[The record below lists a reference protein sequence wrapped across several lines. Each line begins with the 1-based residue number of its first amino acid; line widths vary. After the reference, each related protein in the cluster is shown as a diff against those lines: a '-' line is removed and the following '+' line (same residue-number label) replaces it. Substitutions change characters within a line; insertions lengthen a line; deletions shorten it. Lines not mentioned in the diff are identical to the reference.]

1 VEELVFYVLAAGA
14 VASALGVVACRNPL
28 FSVLSLL
35 GSFFCLS
42 GIYLLA
48 GFQFLAA
55 TQLLVYAGAI
65 MVLFLFVI
73 MLLNLGDEALYAD
86 RPQALGRARVAC
98 AAVSSGAL
106 LLIAVFS
113 VGQRPVLAGQ
123 GGAAALVYPQGRHR
137 RPALAGRG
145 AVQPL
150 CAGLR
155 GLLAAAPR
163 DHDRRHPARQA
174 RAGRPGRGARRLAV
188 AAGSRAVSDRV
199 LDVPGEHLML
209 LAALLF
215 AIGILGFLVRRNVI
229 VVLASI
235 ELMLNAANLT
245 FLAGSRHY
253 TAATGTPNLDGPIFA
268 LFVILVAAVEA
279 AVGLAL
285 VIALYRLK
293 QTVRLDAASELKG

>member
-1 VEELVFYVLAAGA
+1 
-14 VASALGVVACRNPL
+14 
-28 FSVLSLL
+28 
-35 GSFFCLS
+35 
-42 GIYLLA
+42 
-48 GFQFLAA
+48 
-55 TQLLVYAGAI
+55 
-65 MVLFLFVI
+65 
-73 MLLNLGDEALYAD
+73 
-86 RPQALGRARVAC
+86 
-98 AAVSSGAL
+98 
-106 LLIAVFS
+106 
-113 VGQRPVLAGQ
+113 
-123 GGAAALVYPQGRHR
+123 
-137 RPALAGRG
+137 
-145 AVQPL
+145 
-150 CAGLR
+150 
-155 GLLAAAPR
+155 
-163 DHDRRHPARQA
+163 
-174 RAGRPGRGARRLAV
+174 
-188 AAGSRAVSDRV
+188 VSDRV

-285 VIALYRLK
+285 VIALYSLK